1 MTTVTLA
8 TSFFFWQRCLPF
20 TSICGV
26 FIQETCLC
34 GCIAIYLVIGLLT
47 SGPVIHLKCSVTDGN
62 RSSARHCP
70 VFVMVVVLFDTK
82 VQIIINSS
90 YPSYLFSHPTHR
102 TFFTCAHPLPMLL
115 LLLLPVDPA
124 IDCPHTLTHTYT
136 HAASHHPIQSA
147 PLIDCH

>member
-8 TSFFFWQRCLPF
+8 TPFFGNAVHLLCKFA
-20 TSICGV
+20 V
-26 FIQETCLC
+26 FLFQKTCVC
-34 GCIAIYLVIGLLT
+34 GCIAIYLVIWLLT

-70 VFVMVVVLFDTK
+70 VFVIVVVLFDTK

-102 TFFTCAHPLPMLL
+102 TF
-115 LLLLPVDPA
+115 LPVPTLFRCCCCCCCKS
-124 IDCPHTLTHTYT
+124 IQQSTVRTHSHTLTHTRP
-136 HAASHHPIQSA
+136 PIIQFNP
-147 PLIDCH
+147 PL